1 MVDRWVAHVTDVSR
15 IMGVSGGIGVVEWEA
30 TIDLSQSV
38 GLGLSI
44 TLSVI
49 VTMADTGDDS
59 DVMGMTCSIGVVNGE
74 TSVDLSKGVGIS
86 IGVSLAIVTQTRVSM
101 DSMADMSDHTWVVK
115 TTVQCS
121 VDKGNSSSNLSNGP
135 RFSLTFSKMM
145 NTNAME
151 SRVDDSSVSNG
162 SNSRHDTIAVV
173 NTSDETTMSVSRGH
187 LTNGVWVTA
196 DSCSKGKNLSNKLKR
211 LIMKKLGL
219 KLCG

>member
-1 MVDRWVAHVTDVSR
+1 MTCS
-15 IMGVSGGIGVVEWEA
+15 IGVVNGE
-30 TIDLSQSV
+30 TSVDLSQSV

-121 VDKGNSSSNLSNGP
+121 VDKGNSSGNLSNGP

-173 NTSDETTMSVSRGH
+173 NTSDETTISVSRGH

-196 DSCSKGKNLSNKLKR
+196 DSCSKGKNQRK
-211 LIMKKLGL
+211 
-219 KLCG
+219 